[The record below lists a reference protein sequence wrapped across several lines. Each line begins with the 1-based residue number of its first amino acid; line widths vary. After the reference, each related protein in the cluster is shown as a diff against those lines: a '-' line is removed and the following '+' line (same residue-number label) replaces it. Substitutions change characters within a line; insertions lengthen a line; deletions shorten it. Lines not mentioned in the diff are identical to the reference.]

1 MYQRYILDKIDAF
14 NKVSYRECGQNIKSS
29 IIQMKKN
36 MPTRLKE
43 EYSKFSYEMER
54 AIFLCNIRNNIAH
67 GGSSIA
73 QITKED
79 VCVIFKIAS
88 AAIFDKNKK
97 FLVVIG
103 HNGECYVSCNGKMCV
118 DIVRIVNGFRE
129 NDCLSYLVQE
139 IWNYQYIIF

>member
-1 MYQRYILDKIDAF
+1 MYQRYILDIIDAF
-14 NKVSYRECGQNIKSS
+14 NKLSYRECGQNIKSS
-29 IIQMKKN
+29 IIQMKKYL
-36 MPTRLKE
+36 PIRLKE
-43 EYSKFSYEMER
+43 EYSEFCYEIER
-54 AIFLCNIRNNIAH
+54 AIFLCNTRNNIAH
-67 GGSSIA
+67 GGSSIV

-103 HNGECYVSCNGKMCV
+103 HNGECFASCNDEMRV
-118 DIVRIVNGFRE
+118 DIVRIVNAFKE
-129 NDCLSYLVQE
+129 NDCLSYLIQE